1 MEKKPQKNGHLSLT
15 QARVKIQIVE
25 LEIKTEIRE
34 NKIPHL

>member
-25 LEIKTEIRE
+25 LEIKTEIRK
-34 NKIPHL
+34 KIILHL